1 MFYRYEINPSPTISE
16 NATFHE
22 ISGAELDLNV
32 YQDSEAYKKRYRLT
46 AGDRCNIDYT
56 RPHDSKQWQMFP
68 IECQNKGIGWAFS
81 MKNE

>member
-1 MFYRYEINPSPTISE
+1 MMPLFNAAACPYPNYSPCCQT
-16 NATFHE
+16 ATT
-22 ISGAELDLNV
+22 ELDLNV

-56 RPHDSKQWQMFP
+56 RPHYSKQWQMFP